1 MNDNGTATI
10 KLQYDFPD
18 EDNARAAYGSA
29 MTAIQMFRSLGNN
42 TPRFRAA
49 YPETFTAAELE
60 YMSETD
66 ATPSQAA
73 EWTHEMLEQYMG
85 IVQMC
90 LFPLASALA
99 DMLGE
104 QAPDKDWLL
113 NPNIQRGG
121 YKDMGDMTQEEV
133 MAAIDN
139 ILKSNNSEGGIQ

>member
-1 MNDNGTATI
+1 MNDNGTLTL
-10 KLQYDFPD
+10 KLQYEFP
-18 EDNARAAYGSA
+18 EENNARAAYGSA

-60 YMSETD
+60 YMGDTGC
-66 ATPSQAA
+66 TPAEAA
-73 EWTHEMLEQYMG
+73 EWTHEMLQEYMG

-99 DMLGE
+99 ESLGE
-104 QAPDKDWLL
+104 EGPDKDWLL
-113 NPNIQRGG
+113 NPNIERGE
-121 YKDMGDMTQEEV
+121 KSVADMTQEEV

-139 ILKSNNSEGGIQ
+139 ILKSNSNEGGIQ